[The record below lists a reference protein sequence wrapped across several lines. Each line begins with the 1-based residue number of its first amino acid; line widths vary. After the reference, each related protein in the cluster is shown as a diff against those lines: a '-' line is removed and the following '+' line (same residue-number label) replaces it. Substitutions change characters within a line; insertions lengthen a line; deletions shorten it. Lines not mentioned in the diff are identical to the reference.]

1 VSLTETDL
9 DLLADYSEGLLDGP
23 DATRVADLIASDEEW
38 ALTYQLLTGA
48 STGVGQALDSYA
60 QETPE
65 LPAEVSQRI
74 DDALQSER
82 EQASAPVSLDAARR
96 RRESRRSWL
105 GLSAAAAAAVIV
117 AVVFGL
123 GALGLNLGGGSSS
136 SSTSEGVRPDSA
148 EGGASAALGA
158 VIVTSSGTN
167 YTQDNL
173 GKQPIKPNA
182 ITTFGGSKAANSQS
196 SPDRSAAPG
205 PMSASGGRI
214 TPDLALTSPLQRL
227 TYPANLS
234 ACLTAIETV
243 HGGTVTTVDYARYE
257 GGPALVATLVSPGLR
272 VAVGPDCGLPSSGAA
287 ELATAPTR

>member
-1 VSLTETDL
+1 MSLTETDL
-9 DLLADYSEGLLDGP
+9 DLIADYSEGLLDGP

-82 EQASAPVSLDAARR
+82 EHASAPVSLDAARR

-105 GLSAAAAAAVIV
+105 GLSAAAAVIV

-123 GALGLNLGGGSSS
+123 GALGLNLSGGSRS
-136 SSTSEGVRPDSA
+136 SSTSEGARPNSA
-148 EGGASAALGA
+148 EGGASAALGS
-158 VIVTSSGTN
+158 VIVTSSGAN

-214 TPDLALTSPLQRL
+214 TPDLASTSPLQRL

-234 ACLTAIETV
+234 ACLTAIEAV

>member
-1 VSLTETDL
+1 MSLTETDL

-38 ALTYQLLTGA
+38 AITYQLLTGA
-48 STGVGQALDSYA
+48 STEVGQALDSYA

-82 EQASAPVSLDAARR
+82 ERASAPVSLDAARR

-105 GLSAAAAAAVIV
+105 GLSAAAAVIV

-136 SSTSEGVRPDSA
+136 SSTSKGVRPNSA

-196 SPDRSAAPG
+196 SPNRSAAPG
-205 PMSASGGRI
+205 PMSASGRI

-234 ACLTAIETV
+234 ACLTAIEAV

-257 GGPALVATLVSPGLR
+257 GGPALVATVVSPDLR